1 MRPQQIVDLG
11 LSLLGRDRGVL
22 LVEHHAVAAMRW
34 ANSTLTTNGLSSTQQ
49 VYVVVQPELPGG
61 LASGTASGT
70 VTDADGL
77 AELVDRARTAAVGSG
92 PARDAADEVHIRPAS
107 PNWSDPAEDV
117 GPSDLAAVSRLLGDV
132 LPDRDVEHYGYA
144 EHAVTTSYLGT
155 TGGLRLRHVQ
165 PAARF
170 ELSGKSH
177 GRTRSAWAGRSGRRF
192 DDLDLAPTVDEI
204 RRGLAAQA
212 IRVHVPPGRHSV
224 VLSPS
229 AVADLMVYMIWSAGA
244 LDAVEGR
251 SAFSRAGGGT
261 RIGERVAAVP
271 FWLRSDPRS
280 PGLEC
285 AEHLQGMYASPV
297 SSPFDAGLPR
307 GATDWIADGTLR
319 ALVTTRHSATLAG
332 IQSTPPVD
340 NLLAGVDGSSG
351 TLDDVAARIGDG
363 LVVTCLWYIREVDP
377 QSLLLTG
384 LTRDGVYVVRGG
396 EVVGAAGNYRFNE
409 SPLGVLSRIADA
421 GTPSHCLP
429 REWADWFTRTKMAPL
444 AIAGFNLSSAS
455 EAV

>member
-1 MRPQQIVDLG
+1 MRPQQIVDMG
-11 LSLLGRDRGVL
+11 VSLLGRDRGVV
-22 LVEHHAVAAMRW
+22 LVEQHAVAALRW
-34 ANSTLTTNGLSSTQQ
+34 ANSTLTTNGLSAAQQ
-49 VYVVVQPELPGG
+49 VCVVAQPELPGG

-70 VTDADGL
+70 VTEAADL
-77 AELVDRARTAAVGSG
+77 AELVGRARRAAVGSG
-92 PARDAADEVHIRPAS
+92 PAQDAADEVAVRPAS
-107 PNWSDPAEDV
+107 PDWSDPAEGV
-117 GPSDLAAVSRLLGDV
+117 GPDDLAAVSLLLGDV
-132 LPDRDVEHYGYA
+132 LPARDVEHYGYA

-165 PAARF
+165 PTARF
-170 ELSGKSH
+170 ELSGKSQ
-177 GRTRSAWAGRSGRRF
+177 GRTRSAWAGRSGRHF
-192 DDLDLAPTVDEI
+192 DDMDLATTADEV

-212 IRVHVPPGRHSV
+212 TRIEVPPGRHTV

-229 AVADLMVYMIWSAGA
+229 AVADLMVYLVWSAGA
-244 LDAVEGR
+244 LDALEGR

-261 RIGERVAAVP
+261 RIGERLATVP

-285 AEHLQGMYASPV
+285 ADHLQAVHSSPV

-307 GATDWIADGTLR
+307 GATDWIAEGTLR
-319 ALVTTRHSATLAG
+319 ALMTTRHSATLAG
-332 IQSTPPVD
+332 IGSTPPVD
-340 NLLAGVDGSSG
+340 NLLAGVGGASG
-351 TLDDVAARIGDG
+351 TLDEVAARVGDG

-409 SPLGVLSRIADA
+409 SPLGILRRIADA
-421 GTPSHCLP
+421 GTPTDCLP
-429 REWADWFTRTKMAPL
+429 REWADWFARTRMAPL
-444 AIAGFNLSSAS
+444 AIAEFNLSSAS